1 VAKSA
6 NGTGGRGSKRTKAAD
21 TAAAEGLSMT
31 ADYRHDSAKRK
42 NLPGAAMAGEGEVPR
57 KGRVRYAYSPHLDP
71 VLRFDPTGRADKVAQ
86 IVEKACRGERLD
98 AAEQEILRAVG
109 KNWEQPWLEWANKQ
123 EEHARGHFSVDPVAL
138 HIHERI
144 SAQAILRAAQRE
156 DTERSLF
163 ASPEQS
169 YSESL
174 KFYKHDVDWANRLI
188 LGDSLQVMSSLAHRE
203 NLAGKVQMIYID
215 PPYGI
220 KFASNFQPEVGKR
233 DVKDGKAE
241 DLTREP
247 ETVRAFRDTWH
258 LGTSSYLGYLH
269 ARLTAARHLL
279 AKTGSVFVQIS
290 DENLHRV
297 LLLMDDVF
305 GAANRLGVIGFRTT
319 TGKASA
325 ALDSTFDYVIWYAR
339 EASDAHYKPLFEHRG
354 FEDDE
359 NLRWLQRD
367 NGELLRFSSSV
378 AIQAELDSGNLG
390 HVFRPNPLT
399 SQSGGATT
407 QFSQASHGRAFR
419 PSSGGWKTNAAGM
432 SRLCSAGRLLPI
444 GNTLSF
450 IRPLSDFPFKPSNNI
465 WNDTRQSGF
474 GEPKMYVV
482 QTALRVIERCLLMTT
497 DPGDLVLDP
506 TCGSGTTA
514 FVAEKWGR
522 RWITIDTSRVALS
535 IARQRLLTAKFD
547 HYRTAAGP
555 QGALGAENPGSGFKY
570 KTVPHITLGA
580 IAQNTNLDPIFAK
593 HEPIL
598 AAKLK
603 AANDALAAVP
613 AALRA
618 TLKAKL
624 DEKQKSEGKKSIT
637 DADRRRWILPPDN
650 RDPKE
655 KWMVDAKFVG
665 WYDWEVP
672 FDTDSAWPK
681 PLQEAVAAYRAAWR
695 AKMDEVNACIAANAD
710 QEELVDQPEVV
721 KGVVRVSGPF
731 TVEGVIPEELTLGE
745 DGTVTDHTPNEF
757 EADTA
762 HDDEAKRDADR
773 TRQQN
778 AIAYIQ
784 RMIEKLRAD
793 GVTFPNNRRMQ
804 FAKVESLVDGGEM
817 SGVHARAVEA
827 GKEDATVG
835 IIFGPEFGPVT
846 AQQIEAAVR
855 RAKYYD
861 DIIIAG
867 FAFAPEATAE
877 VENIGSSKSTKARL
891 HLAHMRPE
899 LNSTMDALLKQDT
912 KGSNQQLFT
921 VFGLPAVTVDAVG
934 EDGGDGEYTATLE
947 GVDIFNPVEG
957 TVTSTKGEKVS
968 AWFLDSD
975 YDGRCFCA
983 CQAFFPNQDAWEK
996 IAKALGTSA
1005 DPEAFEAFKGRTSL
1019 PFRTGTHGRIA
1030 VKAIDARG
1038 NEVMTVK
1045 ALPTARGKGG

>member
-1 VAKSA
+1 MARKSK
-6 NGTGGRGSKRTKAAD
+6 GRGPSSRTPVD
-21 TAAAEGLSMT
+21 GLPPTS
-31 ADYRHDSAKRK
+31 DYRHDSASRK

-71 VLRFDPTGRADKVAQ
+71 VLRFDPTGRADKVAAV
-86 IVEKACRGERLD
+86 VEKACRGERLD
-98 AAEQEILRAVG
+98 AGEQEILRAVG

-123 EEHARGHFSVDPVAL
+123 EEYARGHFSVDPVAL

-220 KFASNFQPEVGKR
+220 KFGSNFQPEVGNR
-233 DVKDGKAE
+233 DVKDGRSE
-241 DLTREP
+241 DLTRES
-247 ETVRAFRDTWH
+247 EMVRAYRDTWH
-258 LGTSSYLGYLH
+258 IGTSSYLQYLR
-269 ARLTAARHLL
+269 ARIEVARTLL
-279 AKTGSVFVQIS
+279 SESGCVFVQIS
-290 DENLHRV
+290 EENLHRIRAILDETFGSGNFV
-297 LLLMDDVF
+297 SAITVAKTSGSSGKLLPSV
-305 GAANRLGVIGFRTT
+305 A
-319 TGKASA
+319 
-325 ALDSTFDYVIWYAR
+325 DYLVWYAKNR
-339 EASDAHYKPLFEHRG
+339 SVLKYRQLYYTKSDKTLVEQYRFRRSGDGSIARAGSPESETEAELHSRFMP
-354 FEDDE
+354 E
-359 NLRWLQRD
+359 NLTGQGL
-367 NGELLRFSSSV
+367 S
-378 AIQAELDSGNLG
+378 
-390 HVFRPNPLT
+390 PNDHSPTAFGRRHYLT
-399 SQSGGATT
+399 A
-407 QFSQASHGRAFR
+407 GRHW
-419 PSSGGWKTNAAGM
+419 STNAAGM
-432 SRLCSAGRLLPI
+432 ARLNGCDRLFLSGERLAWVKFVGDFAVSQFGNLWTDTAQGGRAMERL
-444 GNTLSF
+444 
-450 IRPLSDFPFKPSNNI
+450 
-465 WNDTRQSGF
+465 
-474 GEPKMYVV
+474 YVV
-482 QTALRVIERCLLMTT
+482 QTGTKIVERCLLMTT

-514 FVAEKWGR
+514 FVAEQWGR

-603 AANDALAAVP
+603 AANDALAALP
-613 AALRA
+613 ASLRA

-624 DEKQKSEGKKSIT
+624 DEKQKAEGKKSIT

-655 KWMVDAKFVG
+655 NWTVDTKFAG

-672 FDTDSAWPK
+672 FDTDPAWPK
-681 PLQEAVAAYRAAWR
+681 PLQDAVTAYRAAWR

-921 VFGLPAVTVDAVG
+921 VFGLPAVTVDDA
-934 EDGGDGEYTATLE
+934 GDGEFTATLE

-983 CQAFFPNQDAWEK
+983 CQAFFPNSDAWEK

-1019 PFRTGTHGRIA
+1019 PFRAGTHGRIA

-1045 ALPTARGKGG
+1045 ALKGKA

>member
-1 VAKSA
+1 VARKSK
-6 NGTGGRGSKRTKAAD
+6 GRGPSSRTPVD
-21 TAAAEGLSMT
+21 GLPPTS
-31 ADYRHDSAKRK
+31 DYRHDSASRK

-71 VLRFDPTGRADKVAQ
+71 VLRFDPTGRADKVAAV
-86 IVEKACRGERLD
+86 VEKACRGERLD
-98 AAEQEILRAVG
+98 AGEQEILRAVG

-220 KFASNFQPEVGKR
+220 KFASNFQPEVGRR
-233 DVKDGKAE
+233 DVRDGKAQ

-247 ETVRAFRDTWH
+247 EMVRAFRDTWH
-258 LGTSSYLGYLH
+258 LGSSSYLSYL
-269 ARLTAARHLL
+269 RERIRAAKNLL
-279 AKTGSVFVQIS
+279 SPSGSLFVQIGQDMVHHTREVL
-290 DENLHRV
+290 DELFGSSNMVAEIV
-297 LLLMDDVF
+297 LTKAASQSSALLPAVNDF
-305 GAANRLGVIGFRTT
+305 IL
-319 TGKASA
+319 
-325 ALDSTFDYVIWYAR
+325 WYA
-339 EASDAHYKPLFEHRG
+339 ADANAVKYQQLFETRPEIDNPTHRYICIESSEG
-354 FEDDE
+354 TVTDLSLNQKLGIEPRPAGTF
-359 NLRWLQRD
+359 LRM
-367 NGELLRFSSSV
+367 
-378 AIQAELDSGNLG
+378 IT
-390 HVFRPNPLT
+390 LT
-399 SQSGGATT
+399 SQSGSETTRQAYEYCGRRFMPPGA
-407 QFSQASHGRAFR
+407 R
-419 PSSGGWKTNAAGM
+419 GWSTNEEGLT
-432 SRLCSAGRLLPI
+432 RIERAGRMYWVGTSLLYKNYHADYPYRQ
-444 GNTLSF
+444 LVSLWSD
-450 IRPLSDFPFKPSNNI
+450 IRS
-465 WNDTRQSGF
+465 SGF
-474 GEPKMYVV
+474 GDSRVYVV
-482 QTALRVIERCLLMTT
+482 QTLPEVIQRCMLMTT
-497 DPGDLVLDP
+497 APGDLVLDP

-514 FVAEKWGR
+514 FVAEQWGR

-570 KTVPHITLGA
+570 KTVPHITLKS

-603 AANDALAAVP
+603 AANDALFAVP
-613 AALRA
+613 ASLRA

-624 DEKQKSEGKKSIT
+624 DEKQKAEGKKSIT

-655 KWMVDAKFVG
+655 KWTVDAKFAG

-757 EADTA
+757 EADAA

-921 VFGLPAVTVDAVG
+921 VFGLPAVTVDDA
-934 EDGGDGEYTATLE
+934 GDGEFTATLE

-983 CQAFFPNQDAWEK
+983 CQAFFPNGDAWEK
-996 IAKALGTSA
+996 IAKALGSSA
-1005 DPEAFEAFKGRTSL
+1005 DPEAFAAFKGRTSL
-1019 PFRTGTHGRIA
+1019 PFRAGTHGRIA

-1045 ALPTARGKGG
+1045 ALKGKA

>member
-1 VAKSA
+1 
-6 NGTGGRGSKRTKAAD
+6 
-21 TAAAEGLSMT
+21 MT

-71 VLRFDPTGRADKVAQ
+71 VLRFDPTGRADKVAAV
-86 IVEKACRGERLD
+86 VEKACRGERLD
-98 AAEQEILRAVG
+98 AGEQEILRAVG

-220 KFASNFQPEVGKR
+220 KFASNFQPEVGRK
-233 DVKDGKAE
+233 DVKEKSD

-247 ETVRAFRDTWH
+247 EMVRAYRDTWS
-258 LGTSSYLGYLH
+258 LGTSSYLAYLRT
-269 ARLTAARHLL
+269 RLRCAHDLL
-279 AKTGSVFVQIS
+279 APSGSVFVQIS

-297 LLLMDDVF
+297 AAILDEVF
-305 GAANRLGVIGFRTT
+305 GADNRVAAIAFKKMAGLA
-319 TGKASA
+319 KSA
-325 ALDSTFDYVIWYAR
+325 I
-339 EASDAHYKPLFEHRG
+339 
-354 FEDDE
+354 
-359 NLRWLQRD
+359 
-367 NGELLRFSSSV
+367 SSV
-378 AIQAELDSGNLG
+378 ADYLLWYSKAFSSAKVRRVFVEKEVGEDPAYAFVELPSGERVRGLEGGRVLRQQIYTAAGLTPSCAYPFEFRGHTAVPPSGKSWQTNPSGTRRLVSAERLCWAGSQPNYIRFVDDYP
-390 HVFRPNPLT
+390 VNPLSNLWT
-399 SQSGGATT
+399 GTASG
-407 QFSQASHGRAFR
+407 
-419 PSSGGWKTNAAGM
+419 SGMEKV
-432 SRLCSAGRLLPI
+432 
-444 GNTLSF
+444 
-450 IRPLSDFPFKPSNNI
+450 
-465 WNDTRQSGF
+465 
-474 GEPKMYVV
+474 YVV
-482 QTALRVIERCLLMTT
+482 QTNATIVQRCMLMTT

-514 FVAEKWGR
+514 FVAEQWGR

-603 AANDALAAVP
+603 AANDALATVP
-613 AALRA
+613 ATLRA

-655 KWMVDAKFVG
+655 KWTVDAKFAG

-681 PLQEAVAAYRAAWR
+681 PLQDAVSAYRAAWR

-757 EADTA
+757 EADTP
-762 HDDEAKRDADR
+762 HDDESKRDADR

-921 VFGLPAVTVDAVG
+921 VFGLPAVTVEAVSG
-934 EDGGDGEYTATLE
+934 HGGDGEFTATLE

-1019 PFRTGTHGRIA
+1019 PFRAGTHGRIA

-1045 ALPTARGKGG
+1045 ALPAARGKGG